1 MKKLFLFLLTST
13 LLQAQCY
20 EQIGLGGVHV
30 TALKPDGTLWGWG
43 DSQGGQLGN
52 TYPQNANPLQIS
64 TDTDWDK
71 LFVSYANRTFAIKSN
86 GTLWG
91 IGSNSSGILGV
102 NSTTTYYTS
111 FQQIGTASNWL
122 KVDSGSQATLALRTD
137 GTLWG
142 WGRTDAYQLAG
153 GLCCGNQLAPI
164 QLGTDTDW
172 VDAQID
178 SGTGIALKSNGTIW
192 GWGFNGGTKLLGQF
206 SNYENYAIQLNTH
219 TDWVKFSLGGSHLLA
234 LKTDGSLWGWGSNTY
249 KQLTDTYGNNSWFPV
264 QIGTDTNW
272 DKVLAV
278 GRSSFAIKTD
288 GTLWGWGL
296 NDEGQI
302 GLGYTSA
309 TVTQPTQIGTAT
321 DWVAVY
327 GGGCNSN
334 CAYYYAIKTDGTIW
348 AWGSNNWCQYGD
360 GTGNVL
366 WGGPPANTY
375 TVPTQL
381 TMHCVQPTLNTS
393 SFEKENIT
401 VYPNPVNNLLQVNV
415 LEKVNYKL
423 FTLLGTQVKIGIL
436 TSQENT
442 ITTENLAAG
451 VYLLQLTNENG
462 NVNQLKIIKE

>member
-1 MKKLFLFLLTST
+1 MKKIQLLFFLTST

-20 EQIGLGGVHV
+20 DQIGLGAIHV

-71 LFVSYANRTFAIKSN
+71 LFVSYANRTFAIKNN

-91 IGSNSSGILGV
+91 IGSNYAGILGV
-102 NSTTTYYTS
+102 NSTTTYYTT

-122 KVDSGSQATLALRTD
+122 KVDSSGEATLALRTD

-142 WGRTDAYQLAG
+142 WGETNSYELG
-153 GLCCGNQLAPI
+153 EGLCCGNQLAPI

-178 SGTGIALKSNGTIW
+178 SATGIALKSNGTIW
-192 GWGFNGGTKLLGQF
+192 GWGFNSSTKLLGQF
-206 SNYENYAIQLNTH
+206 SNYETTAIQLNTH
-219 TDWVKFSLGGSHLLA
+219 TDWASFSLGGSHLLA
-234 LKTDGSLWGWGSNTY
+234 LKPDGSLWGWGSSTY
-249 KQLTDTYGNNSWFPV
+249 DQLTDTYTTTWIPQ

-278 GRSSFAIKTD
+278 GRSSFGIKTD

-302 GLGYTSA
+302 GLGYTSP

-327 GGGCNSN
+327 GGGCSSN
-334 CAYYYAIKTDGTIW
+334 CAYFYAIKTDGTIW
-348 AWGSNNWCQYGD
+348 AWGSNDWCQYGD
-360 GTGNVL
+360 GTGNVF
-366 WGGPPANTY
+366 WGGPAANTY

-381 TMHCVQPTLNTS
+381 TMHCVQPTLTTS
-393 SFEKENIT
+393 SFENENIS
-401 VYPNPVNNLLQVNV
+401 VYPNPVNDRLQVNIP
-415 LEKVNYKL
+415 EKVNYKL
-423 FTLLGTQVKIGIL
+423 FTLVGTEVKTGIL
-436 TSQENT
+436 TPQENS
-442 ITTENLAAG
+442 ITTENLASG
-451 VYLLQLTNENG
+451 VYLLQLTTENG
-462 NVNQLKIIKE
+462 KVKQLKIIKE